1 MEKIKELRTKK
12 GIVHDAE
19 ALGKCPLIM
28 QTVFVL
34 NVREVEMSNKKTK
47 KNPKGAGRKPD
58 PSKNITIRIK
68 IAAYNKL
75 VEKYGKD
82 LTKELRAVILNCV

>member
-1 MEKIKELRTKK
+1 MRMAYVSNVK
-12 GIVHDAE
+12 GAV
-19 ALGKCPLIM
+19 
-28 QTVFVL
+28 
-34 NVREVEMSNKKTK
+34 MSNKKTK
-47 KNPKGAGRKPD
+47 KNPKGAGRKSD

-82 LTKELRAVILNCV
+82 LTKELRAVILSCV